1 MADRRLLGKRRG
13 TISFK
18 PLWSDQ
24 LKELIPTLLIVN
36 ITIFLT
42 LCVFLIIRLRYGVP
56 MPHLFRDPVEVMKAP
71 LYLGVAQKIG
81 FVLWCFSAAICLF
94 SFVVLRND
102 LHNREWSYF
111 FLCSGLITSVLLI
124 DDYFL
129 MHEFLTR
136 YSQIAEKVILSLYGI
151 IVALYLIRFSKTLL
165 NTEYLLLLIAFGFFG
180 FSIMID
186 LELVYF
192 PGGTFAEDG
201 TKLFGIAN
209 WCAYHTRACLKQIKL
224 STIVS
229 AHLGQ

>member
-1 MADRRLLGKRRG
+1 LDNYDSSLRSDIKKAFNIIINCCNRREATETIDGKIKNKKLSPKL
-13 TISFK
+13 ISGK
-18 PLWSDQ
+18 
-24 LKELIPTLLIVN
+24 K
-36 ITIFLT
+36 
-42 LCVFLIIRLRYGVP
+42 
-56 MPHLFRDPVEVMKAP
+56 
-71 LYLGVAQKIG
+71 
-81 FVLWCFSAAICLF
+81 
-94 SFVVLRND
+94 
-102 LHNREWSYF
+102 
-111 FLCSGLITSVLLI
+111 LI
-124 DDYFL
+124 D
-129 MHEFLTR
+129 EFEQKHPLIKNKIASGEGVFGQFID
-136 YSQIAEKVILSLYGI
+136 SQIAEKVILSLYGI

>member
-1 MADRRLLGKRRG
+1 MVRSTQRAHPNSFDSKHNNLPHPLRVSHHKVAIRRPHAAPFPRSSR
-13 TISFK
+13 SH
-18 PLWSDQ
+18 
-24 LKELIPTLLIVN
+24 ERPT
-36 ITIFLT
+36 
-42 LCVFLIIRLRYGVP
+42 VP
-56 MPHLFRDPVEVMKAP
+56 C
-71 LYLGVAQKIG
+71 AQKIG
-81 FVLWCFSAAICLF
+81 IVIWCFSAAICLF

-136 YSQIAEKVILSLYGI
+136 YSQIAEKVILSVYGI
-151 IVALYLIRFSKTLL
+151 VVALYLIRFSKTLL

-186 LELVYF
+186 PELVYF